1 MNLNLKAVA
10 EKVKKFSTKTGQK
23 FRRGDHEKGFI
34 GAGAGA
40 SLVALGSSGYLG
52 NVINQMVSSLTGSS
66 GSSTSG
72 TNIGGFVND
81 VVLLIGVISVILGI
95 VEYRRLRAQI
105 P

>member
-1 MNLNLKAVA
+1 MILKTVA
-10 EKVKKFSTKTGQK
+10 EKVKELSTKVGQK

-40 SLVALGSSGYLG
+40 TLVAVGSSNYLG
-52 NVINQMVSSLTGSS
+52 NIINQMASSLTNGS
-66 GSSTSG
+66 GSS

-105 P
+105 PKE